1 MTYTVVFVRER
12 DGGYC
17 VHVPAL
23 PGCHTQGDDLPEA
36 LDMAKEA
43 VLCHLETLE
52 ADGEPASP
60 VPPVAVDLGDGVDA
74 MVMRVTVRE
83 TAPVA

>member
-1 MTYTVVFVRER
+1 
-12 DGGYC
+12 
-17 VHVPAL
+17 
-23 PGCHTQGDDLPEA
+23 
-36 LDMAKEA
+36 MAKEA

-74 MVMRVTVRE
+74 LVMPVTVRG
-83 TAPVA
+83 TASIA